1 MAETCPRGGILR
13 ARVSKDEGGPDYAEG
28 SRRLRSRAMI
38 EGAYLYILRC
48 ADGSYYTGTA
58 RSGLERRVAEHNAG
72 AFGGYTAQRRP
83 VTLVFSQW
91 FDRIIDAIA
100 VERQVKGW
108 SRAKKEALIR
118 GDFES
123 LPQLSKRRQSHASKD
138 TDDD

>member
-1 MAETCPRGGILR
+1 M
-13 ARVSKDEGGPDYAEG
+13 V
-28 SRRLRSRAMI
+28 
-38 EGAYLYILRC
+38 EGAYLYILCC

-58 RSGLERRVAEHNAG
+58 RYGLERRVAEHNAG

-91 FDRIIDAIA
+91 FDRISDAIA
-100 VERQVKGW
+100 AERQVKGW

-123 LPQLSKRRQSHASKD
+123 LPRLSRRQQSHTSKD
-138 TDDD
+138 TDYE

>member
-1 MAETCPRGGILR
+1 MAETCSRGGISR
-13 ARVSKDEGGPDYAEG
+13 ARVSKDGGSPDSKTEKPSHAD
-28 SRRLRSRAMI
+28 
-38 EGAYLYILRC
+38 GAYLYILRC

-58 RSGLERRVAEHNAG
+58 CYGVERRIAEHTAG

-83 VTLVFSQW
+83 VTLAFSQW
-91 FDRIIDAIA
+91 FDRITDAIA
-100 VERQVKGW
+100 AERQVKGW

-123 LPQLSKRRQSHASKD
+123 LPQLSKRRQSHASID

>member
-1 MAETCPRGGILR
+1 MT
-13 ARVSKDEGGPDYAEG
+13 D
-28 SRRLRSRAMI
+28 
-38 EGAYLYILRC
+38 GAYPYIVRC

-72 AFGGYTAQRRP
+72 VYGGYTAERRP

-91 FDRIIDAIA
+91 FDRITDAIA
-100 VERQVKGW
+100 AERKVKGW

-123 LPQLSKRRQSHASKD
+123 LSQLAKRRRKHPSGRG
-138 TDDD
+138 